1 MTCGLTGAGR
11 AGKYTREAGFAAYY
25 EICGYLQDGYVSH
38 YEEEQKANYAYKIA
52 EHNWIG
58 YDDEKAIATKLD
70 FVKTRGKWHVFTKLH
85 VRA

>member
-1 MTCGLTGAGR
+1 MYTGAGR

-25 EICGYLQDGYVSH
+25 EICDYLQNGYVSQ

-70 FVKTRGKWHVFTKLH
+70 FVKTRGKLHGFKKLH
-85 VRA
+85 ARA